1 MGTVVNLRSIKT
13 YGMSETADH
22 LDFDIREQNVRP
34 AQTAP
39 HRHEYFQIQINLA
52 GATHQT
58 VGGSVRPFRRGCV
71 SFILPHRVHFIPHPP
86 GSRYII
92 INVAQ
97 SFLRHDLN
105 VDPLDLEDVPI
116 AKAPELAP
124 FLFQEYIDFEFSE
137 TELPEIERLV
147 ERLLAENAARRFG
160 SLGLMRGLLLQ
171 LIALVCR
178 KHESEI
184 LRLATSQAQQ
194 TSRRDALQRVAHYI
208 RAHLTEEIALSDA
221 AAAAFLS
228 PTYLAHL
235 LKKETGKTFTAL
247 VTERRMERA
256 QELLANTGAR
266 IAEVAHAS
274 GFADEAYFTR
284 RFKQWFGMSPHAY
297 RDSVRASINS
307 PR

>member
-1 MGTVVNLRSIKT
+1 MGAVVNLRSIKT
-13 YGMSETADH
+13 YGMAETAAH
-22 LDFDIREQNVRP
+22 LDFDIREQDVRR
-34 AQTAP
+34 AQSAP

-52 GATHQT
+52 GTTQQT
-58 VGGSVRPFRRGCV
+58 VGGSVRPFRRGGI

-86 GSRYII
+86 GSRYVL

-97 SFLRHDLN
+97 RFLRPGLN

-116 AKAPELAP
+116 AHAPELAP
-124 FLFQEYIDFEFSE
+124 FLFQEYIDFEFNE
-137 TELPEIERLV
+137 HEFAEIEQIAQRL
-147 ERLLAENAARRFG
+147 RAENAARRFG
-160 SLGLMRGLLLQ
+160 SLELIRGLLLQ

-184 LRLATSQAQQ
+184 LRLAASQAQQ

-208 RAHLTEEIALSDA
+208 RAHLTEEVTLTDA

-228 PTYLAHL
+228 PHYLAHL

-284 RFKQWFGMSPHAY
+284 RFKQWFGMNPRAY
-297 RDSVRASINS
+297 RNSVRAPISS
-307 PR
+307 SR